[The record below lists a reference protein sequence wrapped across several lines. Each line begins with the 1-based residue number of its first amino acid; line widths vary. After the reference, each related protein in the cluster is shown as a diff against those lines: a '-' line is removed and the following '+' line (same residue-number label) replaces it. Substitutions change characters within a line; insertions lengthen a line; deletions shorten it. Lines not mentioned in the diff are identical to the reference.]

1 MDRGA
6 LDAARAAGIDHGG
19 WCPRG
24 RRSEEGTIPERYSLR
39 ETPSADYEQRTE
51 WNVWD
56 SGGTLIITE
65 GPPSGGTAYTVEVA
79 GLAGRPVLVIDLAA
93 SPTDADP
100 TVAIRAWLEETGVE
114 VLNVAGP
121 RESKRPGIQE
131 RTERLLAEA
140 LGS

>member
-65 GPPSGGTAYTVEVA
+65 GPPSGGTAYTV
-79 GLAGRPVLVIDLAA
+79 IDLAA

-121 RESKRPGIQE
+121 RESKRPGIRE
-131 RTERLLAEA
+131 RTERLLTEA